1 MLHVCTHTHAIPQ
14 GLQPRSST
22 AGVLINCV
30 RVCSV
35 HLGQQQHCKTGR
47 GRENMQPGRIF
58 MMPLSTK
65 GRRKI
70 KNGFNCEVSPGCLES
85 SARPVEF
92 SYNVLFSV
100 HIFEALEKS
109 GSCRET
115 KKCLFNILYKKVH
128 KNVMLPAS
136 GYWSQDLAAVWQQH
150 QQPQQHDTTVT
161 PLKKI
166 IQISHVHTSVKQCHV
181 TLHNL
186 ACLSVCSRP
195 SA

>member
-1 MLHVCTHTHAIPQ
+1 
-14 GLQPRSST
+14 
-22 AGVLINCV
+22 
-30 RVCSV
+30 
-35 HLGQQQHCKTGR
+35 
-47 GRENMQPGRIF
+47 MQPGRIF

-85 SARPVEF
+85 SALPVEF

-128 KNVMLPAS
+128 KNVLLLI
-136 GYWSQDLAAVWQQH
+136 YLTIVILQNV
-150 QQPQQHDTTVT
+150 
-161 PLKKI
+161 
-166 IQISHVHTSVKQCHV
+166 VKQ
-181 TLHNL
+181 NKKGING
-186 ACLSVCSRP
+186 RRQ
-195 SA
+195 